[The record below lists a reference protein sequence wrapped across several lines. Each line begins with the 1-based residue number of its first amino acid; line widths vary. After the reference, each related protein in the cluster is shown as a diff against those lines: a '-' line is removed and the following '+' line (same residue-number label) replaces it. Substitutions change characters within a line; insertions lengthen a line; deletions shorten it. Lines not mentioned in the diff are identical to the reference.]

1 MKNKGLIAVVSA
13 SILASA
19 VGAAEDSVW
28 TMEPRTPWLT
38 PAREVMNLGG
48 PGSEWKAT
56 YTHAVQGDFIKM
68 AGDAK
73 VYRWSDE
80 PVDET
85 KAKWVPINLPQTKFT
100 TTDGRCGIGY
110 YERTVTLTKEQT
122 ARNVRITFE
131 HIGVHYKVWV
141 NGWLAVEMP
150 QSSSFL
156 EQHDISAF
164 VKPGENTLRI
174 MVGNKTGDDNSWI
187 DWPLNGCKQGIIRPF
202 YLEFRDKVAI
212 EKVAVQT
219 QVTPEKVMTALVTV
233 TNMTNASVA
242 REVKVK
248 VEGEQ
253 WTVSGS
259 VELKPGEGKV
269 VELKKPWPEAHLWSP
284 ADPYLYNMTVSAGK
298 DAYKVR
304 FGFREVRWVGTEHRA
319 VLNGKPFMMLRNTTA
334 PFGVDRE
341 KNIELIKLLKSRGI
355 VGNRCFTQ
363 NHDLARFCDLCDEKG
378 FLVVTAA
385 CSGWGAGFKTE
396 VFWPRWKRMLGKMM
410 DQCMNSPSVICWGIS
425 NEFGTVYG
433 GGDQK
438 KPENFAN
445 AVKQGE
451 IGEWV
456 QAQDPTR
463 PWECYGEIELRW
475 HGKEG
480 PMPIRSCH
488 YPVNVRG
495 TVLPQGGRWYADGG
509 NGWQG
514 VFTNDKPVAV
524 SEDLFHGFQDSHAT
538 TAKAMVGDRVYTLD
552 GYVDACWYTLRNFC
566 EGYSLGGLAAWDPWC
581 FYVEAEK
588 NPIYDGPR
596 GSPHPNH
603 LIMICEHNR
612 NLTAGKATPFSLVVI
627 NLGFEEKKGVLS
639 RKLSVGGKP
648 AVTEKPVRMDLDAG
662 EKCEMKVQMTMPEVD
677 AITPVKVT
685 YTWTGDNGAK
695 IAETEFDFMAVPSMT
710 LKDIKVPGAVA
721 AIVTKT
727 NSALP
732 KLAFKKGVYTRAADA
747 IKAKPEAI
755 VVNGSLS
762 PQDAQMLD
770 DWVKAGG
777 KVLQLEPE
785 RTDWSVATLPNEKTA
800 GGFKYS
806 FSFRRDDNHM
816 RVIPEEA
823 MRLWAPDGYVGA
835 MAFPKPKE
843 DARVLWESVHAGG
856 MQWADV
862 AWFWRGKGGWLV
874 SCVPATERLG
884 VEPVAPHFLQAL
896 FDELVAKNVAA
907 PTRKAVLVDFDAA
920 RGASG
925 APTENL
931 QGDGSLREPL
941 DVRSLFTQQGAGFAQ
956 AKFGGVLPKTEDAV
970 FVVDAKGT
978 NLSAKAKAFVQKTA
992 ENGGR
997 VLVLDMGK
1005 DEDPA
1010 WLNFLGITW
1019 EKPRPKLMAHVPWE
1033 PSSAPDKEVDQSRRF
1048 FTHVGNAGAIAG
1060 LNNEDLFWWKA
1071 DKMWA
1076 YYRYWVAGF
1085 YPTFLWHKIVGEPVN
1100 AYFESAD
1107 GQTRVLTEPGAI
1119 AMKTVKDGSSGKSG
1133 AVIFATFSLSKKDY
1147 GGNHPDKVYMTIKTL
1162 LNNMGARTS
1171 KAAMPSEFEFVD
1183 LKPYAN
1189 VASWRKPGA
1198 EKLAFTWEKSMVDYR
1213 FFPVNKCGW
1222 SFTAQNFCP
1231 AEEFP
1236 SVPLCYDG
1244 VYFQFVNPD
1253 VNGGKDLLFHRQEKE
1268 GPVVIKLPKS
1278 VKVKKLHFLGFGMWP
1293 KCADVWF
1300 GDQKTPVKIVGGDHV
1315 GNWANNWDGTKR
1327 GKKVYNGVWDVPHAE
1342 RGEKYATGKAFVY
1355 HWFIENPEPDMPI
1368 DKLTL
1373 GPGLGYFSI
1382 TIEK

>member
-1 MKNKGLIAVVSA
+1 MKINCLIAVVSA

-19 VGAAEDSVW
+19 VGAAEDPVW
-28 TMEPRTPWLT
+28 AMAPRTPWLT
-38 PAREVMNLGG
+38 PTREVMNLGG

-56 YTHAVQGDFIKM
+56 YTHAVQGEFIKM
-68 AGDAK
+68 AGNAK
-73 VYRWSDE
+73 VHRWSDE
-80 PVDET
+80 PVDEA
-85 KAKWVPINLPQTKFT
+85 KAKWVPVDLPQTKFKSK
-100 TTDGRCGIGY
+100 DWRCAVGY
-110 YERTVTLTKEQT
+110 YERTVTLTAEQA
-122 ARNVRITFE
+122 ARNVRISFE
-131 HIGVHYKVWV
+131 QIGVHYKVWV
-141 NGWLAVEMP
+141 NGQLAVDVP

-164 VKPGENTLRI
+164 VKPGENMLRI
-174 MVGNKTGDDNSWI
+174 MVGDKKGRDDSWI
-187 DWPLNGCKQGIIRPF
+187 DWPLNGCKHGIVRPF

-212 EKVAVQT
+212 ENVAVRT
-219 QVTPEKVMTALVTV
+219 QVTPEKVMAVSVCV
-233 TNMTNASVA
+233 TNMLSVA
-242 REVKVK
+242 YKGALTAKVK
-248 VEGEQ
+248 VEGEGEQ
-253 WTVSGS
+253 WSVDSP
-259 VELKPGEGKV
+259 VELGPGEGKV

-319 VLNGKPFMMLRNTTA
+319 LLNGKPFMMLRNTTA
-334 PFGVDRE
+334 PFTYDRD
-341 KNIELIKLLKSRGI
+341 KNREMINRIKSRGI
-355 VGNRCFTQ
+355 VGFRYFTGERE
-363 NHDLARFCDLCDEKG
+363 DLARFCDLCDEEG

-385 CSGWGAGFKTE
+385 RSGWGAGFKTE
-396 VFWPRWKRMLGKMM
+396 EFWPRWKRMLGKMM
-410 DQCMNSPSVICWGIS
+410 DQCMNSPAIICWGIS

-433 GGDQK
+433 GKD
-438 KPENFAN
+438 NMAN

-451 IGEWV
+451 VGEWV
-456 QAQDPTR
+456 QERDPTR

-488 YPVNVRG
+488 YPVGVAG

-509 NGWQG
+509 RGWQG
-514 VFTNDKPVAV
+514 AFTNDKPVSV

-538 TAKAMVGDRVYTLD
+538 TAKALVGDRVYTLD
-552 GYVDACWYTLRNFC
+552 GYVDACWYALRNFC

-581 FYVEAEK
+581 FYVAAEK

-732 KLAFKKGVYTRAADA
+732 KLAFKKGAYTRAADA

-755 VVNGSLS
+755 VVNGSLL

-800 GGFKYS
+800 DGFKYS

-907 PTRKAVLVDFDAA
+907 PTRKAVLVDF
-920 RGASG
+920 GPN
-925 APTENL
+925 PT
-931 QGDGSLREPL
+931 DGTNS
-941 DVRSLFTQQGAGFAQ
+941 VRHVAELFTQQRAAFEQ
-956 AKFGGVLPKTEDAV
+956 VKFGGALPKIDDSV
-970 FVVDAKGT
+970 YVVDAKGT
-978 NLSAKAKAFVQKTA
+978 NLPAQAKAFVQKTA

-997 VLVLDMGK
+997 VLILDMGK

-1010 WLNFLGITW
+1010 WLEYLGVSW
-1019 EKPRPKLMAHVPWE
+1019 EKPLPKLMAPIPWN
-1033 PSSAPDKEVDQSRRF
+1033 PSRTKEVDQSRRF
-1048 FTHVGNAGAIAG
+1048 FTRIGNTGTMAG
-1060 LNNEDLFWWKA
+1060 LNNEDLFWWKP
-1071 DKMWA
+1071 DQMWG
-1076 YYRYWVAGF
+1076 YWRWRCAGF
-1085 YPTFLWHKIVGEPVN
+1085 YPSLFLDDKKPHFMSEPVS

-1107 GQTRVLTEPGAI
+1107 DQTRVLTQPGAI
-1119 AMKTVKDGSSGKSG
+1119 AMKTVKGGASEKSG
-1133 AVIFATFSLSKKDY
+1133 AVVFAAFSLSKKDY
-1147 GGNHPDKVYMTIKTL
+1147 GGDHPDKVYMTIKTL

-1189 VASWRKPGA
+1189 VASWRKPSA
-1198 EKLAFTWEKSMVDYR
+1198 ESLCFVPKKGNDVDYR

-1355 HWFIENPEPDMPI
+1355 HWFIENPEPEKPI

-1373 GPGLGYFSI
+1373 GPGLGYFAI